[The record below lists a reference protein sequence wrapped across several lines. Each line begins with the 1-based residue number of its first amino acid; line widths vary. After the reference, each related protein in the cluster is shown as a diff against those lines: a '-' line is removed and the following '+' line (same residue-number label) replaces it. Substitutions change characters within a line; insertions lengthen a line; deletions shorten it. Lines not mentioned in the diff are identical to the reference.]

1 MSASSFRRDWLTK
14 PIFRLAQHALPRLS
28 DTEREAIEAGDV
40 WWDAD
45 LFTGNPDW
53 KKFLAFAPARLS
65 NEERQFLAG
74 PVEELCGMLDEWKIN
89 WQWHDLPPD
98 VWQFLKAKKF
108 FAMIIPKQ
116 YGGLGFSHYAHSE
129 VIRKISSRSICGAVT
144 AMVPNSLGPGELLMQ
159 FGTTAQRDYWLPRLA
174 RGEEIPCFGLTSPE
188 AGSDAA
194 SMIDSGVVCRGTY
207 DGREVLGIRLN
218 WHKRYITLG
227 PIATVLGLAFKLHD
241 PDHLLGTQED
251 IGITLALVPT
261 HLPGVSIGRR
271 HLPAMHVFQNGPNW
285 GHDVFIPLDNVIG
298 GVDQVGKGWKM
309 LMSALAAGR
318 GISLPSLSAAGAAF
332 CAHVTGAYSRIR
344 EQFHVPIAKFEAIE
358 ERLGRIAATAYLLD
372 AARRM
377 TCAALDDGH
386 HPAVVTAIMKSQATD
401 RMRVAVDDAMDVHG
415 GKGIIEGPLNYLGSL
430 YRGVPIAITVE
441 GANIVTRSLIQF
453 GQGAIR
459 CHPYLLKEMQALEDT
474 DRARGLDAFD
484 QAFWAHVGHSL
495 VNTMR
500 AWGRAWTGGL
510 LAPAPDA
517 GAATKFYR
525 QISRH
530 AAAFALAVDLSLLSL
545 GGGLKRKEMISARFG
560 DILSELY
567 LSSAA
572 LKRWNDEGRNDDDL
586 PLLAYCMAAS
596 FATITVRFDEII
608 ANFPVR
614 PVAWLLRFLIQP
626 LGVRHR
632 GPSDRVTHRC
642 AEIIVNPCPARDRLT
657 VDLYHPSAAETEN
670 GIALLERAFAMTVA
684 VQPIRDR
691 MRAVHIRDVD
701 QALAQRTISADEAA
715 KLKAA
720 ADAVAAAIAV
730 NDFAPEELT
739 ARGAFHKGD
748 VSSPATS
755 QEALQLTTDRLPPEQ
770 VPSLPPPGA
779 PDQVIPLPPP
789 EAPSEAAE

>member
-1 MSASSFRRDWLTK
+1 MSFSSFRRDWITK
-14 PIFRLAQHALPRLS
+14 PIFRFAQHALPKLS

-53 KKFLAFAPARLS
+53 KKLLAFAPAKLS
-65 NEERQFLAG
+65 QEEQDFLAG
-74 PVEELCGMLDEWKIN
+74 PVEELCRMVDDWKIN
-89 WQWHDLPPD
+89 WELHDLPPE
-98 VWQFLKAKKF
+98 VWTFLKAKKF

-116 YGGLGFSHYAHSE
+116 YGGLGFSAYAHSE
-129 VIRKISSRSICGAVT
+129 VIRKLSTRSIAVACT

-159 FGTTAQRDYWLPRLA
+159 FGTEAQRNYWLPRLA
-174 RGEEIPCFGLTSPE
+174 GGDEIPCFGLTSPE

-194 SMIDSGVVCRGTY
+194 SMIDNGVVCRGTWQ
-207 DGREVLGIRLN
+207 GQETLGIRLN

-227 PIATVLGLAFKLHD
+227 PIATVLGLAFKLRD
-241 PDHLLGTQED
+241 PDHLIGDRED

-261 HLPGVSIGRR
+261 HLPGISIGRR

-285 GHDVFIPLDNVIG
+285 GHDVFIPMDNVIG
-298 GVDQVGKGWKM
+298 GVAQVGKGWKM

-332 CAHVTGAYSRIR
+332 CANITGAYSRIR
-344 EQFHVPIAKFEAIE
+344 EQFHVSISKFEAIQ

-401 RMRVAVDDAMDVHG
+401 RMRVAVSDAMDVHG
-415 GKGIIEGPLNYLGSL
+415 GKAIIEGPLNYLGSL

-459 CHPYLLKEMQALEDT
+459 CHPYLLKEMQALEEPDKQK
-474 DRARGLDAFD
+474 GLDAFD
-484 QAFWAHVGHSL
+484 KVLWAHVGHSIA
-495 VNTMR
+495 NMFR

-510 LAPAPDA
+510 LAPAVDA

-525 QISRH
+525 QLGRH
-530 AAAFALAVDLSLLSL
+530 AAAFALFVDLSLLTL
-545 GGGLKRKEMISARFG
+545 GGALKRKEMISARFG

-572 LKRWNDEGRNDDDL
+572 LKRWNDEGRQQDDF
-586 PLLAYCMAAS
+586 PLLANCMEAS
-596 FATITVRFDEII
+596 FAVIETRFDELL
-608 ANFPVR
+608 ANFPIR

-626 LGVRHR
+626 LGPRRR
-632 GPSDRVTHRC
+632 GPSDRITDRC
-642 AEIIVNPCPARDRLT
+642 ADLITHPSVARDRLT
-657 VDLYHPSAAETEN
+657 VDLYHPAESETDN
-670 GIALLERAFAMTVA
+670 GVALVERAFALVA
-684 VQPIRDR
+684 AAQPIRDR
-691 MRAVHIRDVD
+691 MNIVRVRDVD
-701 QALAQRTISADEAA
+701 QAVKQRTINADEAVQ
-715 KLKAA
+715 LKAA
-720 ADAVAAAIAV
+720 AEAVAAAIAV

-739 ARGAFHKGD
+739 SRGRANNGEQ
-748 VSSPATS
+748 SLQATSQPAPQLSPATP
-755 QEALQLTTDRLPPEQ
+755 ALELAPPQPLP
-770 VPSLPPPGA
+770 
-779 PDQVIPLPPP
+779 ILPPP
-789 EAPSEAAE
+789 EAAE